1 MRPLDEIAAVIAIG
15 IIVLVLVGTGAALL
29 GLR

>member
-1 MRPLDEIAAVIAIG
+1 VRPLDEIAAVIAIG

>member
-1 MRPLDEIAAVIAIG
+1 MKQLDEIAALIAIG

-29 GLR
+29 GVR